1 MLGMAMPKAVQI
13 RDVPDDTVAVLRA
26 RAAAEGM
33 SMSEY
38 LRSELIRLASRPT
51 QEELFA
57 RIESRRGEL
66 RPGEAARTIRGQR
79 GPLPAED

>member
-1 MLGMAMPKAVQI
+1 MTMPKAVQI
-13 RDVPDDTVAVLRA
+13 RDVPDDTITVLRA
-26 RAAAEGM
+26 RAATAGM

-57 RIESRRGEL
+57 RIERRRGDL
-66 RPGEAARTIRGQR
+66 GAGLAAQLVREQR
-79 GPLPAED
+79 GHLPFDE